1 MKMILSPTY
10 VTSRDTEVSKVPA
23 QQSQLF
29 VSQDLILMCPGIIDM
44 QLVCSN
50 STIGI
55 RTGTSRTKVLSEQF
69 VKYTSISRSIANN
82 VVKVSRY

>member
-1 MKMILSPTY
+1 MKMILRPTY
-10 VTSRDTEVSKVPA
+10 VTSRDTEMSKVSA

-29 VSQDLILMCPGIIDM
+29 ISQDLILMCPGIINM

-69 VKYTSISRSIANN
+69 LKYISRSIANN